1 MMELTDTHCHLQF
14 DKLAER
20 FDDVLANAKKAGV
33 TRIINV
39 GTNLHDSQAA
49 IDIASKNGNIWATVG
64 VHPHDTKTFFDDDSA
79 ENKLSEL
86 CRQPK
91 VVAVGEIG
99 LDFYKNYSPKTDQ
112 EMLLRKQ
119 IEVTLPAGLPYVF
132 HVREAWNDFWRIFD
146 DYPIKKGLI
155 HSFSAGPDRLEQAL
169 NRGLHI
175 ALNGIITF
183 TEDQSQI
190 EAAKRVPADKLVL
203 ETDAPF
209 LTPASKRGKICEPS
223 FVADT
228 ANFLSNLRDE
238 PVDALASYTT
248 ENAVKLFGL

>member
-1 MMELTDTHCHLQF
+1 MELTDTHCHLQF

-20 FDDVLANAKKAGV
+20 IDEVLANAKKAGV
-33 TRIINV
+33 TRIVNV
-39 GTNLHDSQAA
+39 GTSLGDSQAA
-49 IDIASKNGNIWATVG
+49 IEIASKHDNVWATTG
-64 VHPHDTKTFFDDDSA
+64 VHPHDTKTFFEDDSS
-79 ENKLSEL
+79 EKKLLEL
-86 CRQPK
+86 LKQPK

-99 LDFYKNYSPKTDQ
+99 LDYYKNYSPKADQ
-112 EMLLRKQ
+112 VRLLRKQ
-119 IEVTLPAGLPYVF
+119 IELSLHTGLPYVF
-132 HVREAWNDFWRIFD
+132 HVREAWDDFWRIFD

-190 EAAKRVPADKLVL
+190 EAAKRVPAGRLIL

-209 LTPASKRGKICEPS
+209 LTPASKRGSICEPS

-228 ANFLSNLRDE
+228 ANFLSGLRGE
-238 PVDALASYTT
+238 PIEALASYTT
-248 ENAVKLFGL
+248 GNAVKLFEL